1 MNKVYSQEEDI
12 EGNML
17 ISFFHQKDQPC
28 GLQRRL
34 FLEKKHNPRTAE
46 ERGWLFYLLFFDW
59 CVELT
64 VLFRTILYLYS
75 QVLLL
80 S

>member
-1 MNKVYSQEEDI
+1 
-12 EGNML
+12 ML
-17 ISFFHQKDQPC
+17 ISFFHQKDKPC

-34 FLEKKHNPRTAE
+34 FLEKKHNLRTAE